1 VPPTSSDVDSLN
13 IGRSSIGPMV
23 AAMTIVTPRKRVTA
37 RPRHRPLGFDRIVP
51 PALARDDGRDLAR
64 IALDVVVRSLDPASI
79 PPRWSTRAFGREVAL
94 VRAQLAPILSRK
106 ALAESFRRE
115 AAVAATATPSSVEPP
130 EPPGPVRGAYAIRWL
145 ELVDD
150 RIRPNWEDW
159 AARSWSPSAGAG
171 LGAQIPQ
178 RNGEIST

>member
-1 VPPTSSDVDSLN
+1 
-13 IGRSSIGPMV
+13 MV
-23 AAMTIVTPRKRVTA
+23 APMTIVTPRNRVIA
-37 RPRHRPLGFDRIVP
+37 RPRHRPLGFDRIDRP
-51 PALARDDGRDLAR
+51 MSRRDVGRDLAR
-64 IALDVVVRSLDPASI
+64 IALDVVVRTLDPAVI

-115 AAVAATATPSSVEPP
+115 AAVAATATPATVDRP
-130 EPPGPVRGAYAIRWL
+130 EPPGPVRVAYAIRWL
-145 ELVDD
+145 ELGDD

-159 AARSWSPSAGAG
+159 TRGAASPGPGASV
-171 LGAQIPQ
+171 AQ

>member
-1 VPPTSSDVDSLN
+1 
-13 IGRSSIGPMV
+13 
-23 AAMTIVTPRKRVTA
+23 MTILTPRKRVIA
-37 RPRHRPLGFDRIVP
+37 RPRHRPLGFDRIDRQVSG
-51 PALARDDGRDLAR
+51 ADVGRDLAR

-115 AAVAATATPSSVEPP
+115 AAVAATATPSTVDRP
-130 EPPGPVRGAYAIRWL
+130 EPPGPVRVAYAIRWL
-145 ELVDD
+145 ELGDD

-159 AARSWSPSAGAG
+159 TGRAASPRFGAG
-171 LGAQIPQ
+171 VAQ
-178 RNGEIST
+178 RNGEITT